1 MEEKEQFIV
10 SARKYRPDTF
20 DSLVGQENIAT
31 TLRNSILRGQLA
43 HAYLFCG
50 PRGVGKTTTA
60 RIFAKSIN
68 CLNPSE
74 DMQPCGVCESCVS
87 FAQGRSYCIHELD
100 AASNNSVDDIRN
112 LTEIV
117 RIPPQV
123 GKYSVFIID
132 EVHMLSSAAFNA
144 FLKTLEEPPAHAIFI
159 LATTEK
165 HKILPTI
172 LSRCQT
178 YDFNR
183 ISVPDIVSNLR
194 DIANKEGVAI
204 GDDSLHVIAIKGDG
218 SMRDS
223 LTLFDQTVAF
233 CGKDVRYEEVTRNLN
248 ILDYDYY
255 FRIVDNSLKGDYISS
270 LLVLDEVLSKGF
282 NENYFISGLSSHLR
296 DLIVCRNRASG
307 ALLDIAPSLVERYV
321 EQASRASL
329 SFIYNSLKITTACEI
344 GFKQSSNRRLHIE
357 FALMR
362 LCEHAAFNDTSSVL
376 GRGSVPSGAVAG
388 NLSGIRQNEN
398 QEVPITNGEVRRENS
413 VRNGAVQ
420 PVEQSVEQSA
430 AQSVGQSAEH
440 LAGQSVGLA
449 AGQMVEQ
456 PIRQKAGQVAVQKG
470 ELTGGMV
477 AGHDAGQVMGRTAEQ
492 SEGHVAW
499 QVGELMGGNVAGR
512 GAEKLA
518 EQVIGQV
525 AEQSG
530 GRSVGQSAEHL
541 AGQSLGLMDGK
552 QQVQEGGTQVAAD
565 YSAQQGRKGDAGSNK
580 GFSLK
585 AMRDRAIKSQQSVEP
600 TVNIVDKELD
610 AQEMEQAWEWLAA
623 QEKAAGR
630 VSLAAY
636 MTHKKPIFDTSSGK
650 IVFEVGNRT
659 QKEWIENKARV
670 RMETE
675 LRLKLSN
682 STLTLEIEVH
692 QADEE
697 EKKEMMYMPED
708 KAKFLL
714 SNNEELRELKKD
726 FGLEVK

>member
-194 DIANKEGVAI
+194 DIANKEGVTI

-388 NLSGIRQNEN
+388 NRLGIRQNEN

-449 AGQMVEQ
+449 AGQM
-456 PIRQKAGQVAVQKG
+456 AGQVA
-470 ELTGGMV
+470 
-477 AGHDAGQVMGRTAEQ
+477 GQ
-492 SEGHVAW
+492 
-499 QVGELMGGNVAGR
+499 
-512 GAEKLA
+512 
-518 EQVIGQV
+518 
-525 AEQSG
+525 
-530 GRSVGQSAEHL
+530 SVGQTVGESAEHL

-552 QQVQEGGTQVAAD
+552 KQVQEGGTQVAAD
-565 YSAQQGRKGDAGSNK
+565 YSAQQGRKGDSGSNK

-636 MTHKKPIFDTSSGK
+636 MTHKKPMFDTASGK

-726 FGLEVK
+726 FALEVK